1 MNEINRLRKKIDKID
16 LQILNLLNKRSKIS
30 ENIGKE
36 KRSKNLFRPERQ
48 ANILKNLL
56 KSDNEIN
63 PSFILA
69 FWSSIFLSQIDI
81 QGGIKLIMSKGIF
94 KSNINTVYDYFSHNV
109 DIITINNFKKA
120 LEKLSKEKN
129 SLLILPYPSNNEQ
142 SKWWVSKEVEKFY
155 AIAALP
161 FFLKKK
167 KFPSLVIISK
177 YKPIIEKD
185 CFILYKSKYL
195 LKEKNLKLEIKSNG
209 NYLYKSDYEIE
220 NKNLKLFG
228 ALPKSYEI

>member
-16 LQILNLLNKRSKIS
+16 LQILNLLNKRSKIA

-69 FWSSIFLSQIDI
+69 LWRSIFLSQIDI
-81 QGGIKLIMSKGIF
+81 QGGIKLIMSKSIA
-94 KSNINTVYDYFSHNV
+94 KLNVKTVYDYFSHDV

-129 SLLILPYPSNNEQ
+129 SLLILPYPGNKEK
-142 SKWWVSKEVEKFY
+142 SKWWTKKEVEKFY
-155 AIAALP
+155 AVATLP

-167 KFPSLVIISK
+167 KCPNLIIISK
-177 YKPIIEKD
+177 YKPLLGKD
-185 CFILYKSKYL
+185 CFILYRSKYL
-195 LKEKNLKLEIKSNG
+195 LKEQNLELETKINK
-209 NYLYKSDYEIE
+209 NYLYKSDCEIK
-220 NKNLKLFG
+220 NKYLKLFG
-228 ALPKSYEI
+228 VIPKNYEI

>member
-16 LQILNLLNKRSKIS
+16 LQIVNLLNKRSKIA

-69 FWSSIFLSQIDI
+69 LWRSIFLSQIDI
-81 QGGIKLIMSKGIF
+81 QGGIKLIMSKSIA
-94 KSNINTVYDYFSHNV
+94 KLNVKTVYDYFSHDV

-129 SLLILPYPSNNEQ
+129 SLLILPYPGNKEK
-142 SKWWVSKEVEKFY
+142 SKWWAKKEVEKFY
-155 AIAALP
+155 AIATLP

-167 KFPSLVIISK
+167 KIPSLIIISK
-177 YKPIIEKD
+177 YKPLLGKD
-185 CFILYKSKYL
+185 CFILYRSKFL
-195 LKEKNLKLEIKSNG
+195 LKEQNLELEAKINK
-209 NYLYKSDYEIE
+209 NYLYKSDSEIK
-220 NKNLKLFG
+220 NKYLKLFG
-228 ALPKSYEI
+228 VIPKSYEI

>member
-16 LQILNLLNKRSKIS
+16 LQIVNLLNKRSKIA

-69 FWSSIFLSQIDI
+69 LWRSIFLSQIDI
-81 QGGIKLIMSKGIF
+81 QGGIKLIMSKSIA
-94 KSNINTVYDYFSHNV
+94 KLNVKTVYDYFSHDV

-129 SLLILPYPSNNEQ
+129 SLLILPYPGNKEK
-142 SKWWVSKEVEKFY
+142 SKWWTKKEVEKFY
-155 AIAALP
+155 AVATLP

-167 KFPSLVIISK
+167 KCPNLIIISK
-177 YKPIIEKD
+177 YKPLLGKD
-185 CFILYKSKYL
+185 CFILYRSKFL
-195 LKEKNLKLEIKSNG
+195 LKEQNLELEAKINK
-209 NYLYKSDYEIE
+209 NYLYKSDSEIK
-220 NKNLKLFG
+220 NKYLKLFG
-228 ALPKSYEI
+228 VIPKSYEI

>member
-1 MNEINRLRKKIDKID
+1 MNEINRFRKKIDKID
-16 LQILNLLNKRSKIS
+16 LQILNLLNKRTKIA

-36 KRSKNLFRPERQ
+36 KRSKNLFRPARQ

-63 PSFILA
+63 PLFILA
-69 FWSSIFLSQIDI
+69 FWRSIFLSQIDI
-81 QGGIKLIMSKGIF
+81 QGGIKLIMSKGIT
-94 KSNINTVYDYFSHNV
+94 KSNIRTVYDYFSHDV

-129 SLLILPYPSNNEQ
+129 NLLILPYPSNTEKF
-142 SKWWVSKEVEKFY
+142 KWWVSKEVEKFY

-167 KFPSLVIISK
+167 KYPSLVIVSK
-177 YKPIIEKD
+177 YKPTIEKD
-185 CFILYKSKYL
+185 CIVLYRSKYL
-195 LKEKNLKLEIKSNG
+195 LKEKNLKLEIKSNE
-209 NYLYKSDYEIE
+209 NYLYKSDCEIE
-220 NKNLKLFG
+220 NKYLKLFG

>member
-16 LQILNLLNKRSKIS
+16 LQILNLLNKRSKIA
-30 ENIGKE
+30 ENIGKA

-69 FWSSIFLSQIDI
+69 FWRSIFLSQIDI
-81 QGGIKLIMSKGIF
+81 QGGIKLIMSKGIAKF
-94 KSNINTVYDYFSHNV
+94 NVKTVYDYFSHDV

-129 SLLILPYPSNNEQ
+129 SLLILPYPSNNEK
-142 SKWWVSKEVEKFY
+142 SKWWASKEVEKFY
-155 AIAALP
+155 AIATLP

-167 KFPSLVIISK
+167 NYPSLVIISK
-177 YKPIIEKD
+177 YKPNVEKD
-185 CFILYKSKYL
+185 CFILYRSKYL
-195 LKEKNLKLEIKSNG
+195 LKEKNLKLETKSNK
-209 NYLYKSDYEIE
+209 NYLYKSDCEIE
-220 NKNLKLFG
+220 NKYLKLFG
-228 ALPKSYEI
+228 VLPKSYEI

>member
-16 LQILNLLNKRSKIS
+16 LQILNLLDKRTKLA

-69 FWSSIFLSQIDI
+69 FWRSIFLSQIDI
-81 QGGIKLIMSKGIF
+81 QGGIKLIMSKGIAKF
-94 KSNINTVYDYFSHNV
+94 NVKTVYDYFSHDV

-129 SLLILPYPSNNEQ
+129 SLLILPYPSNNEK
-142 SKWWVSKEVEKFY
+142 SKWWISKEVEKFY

-167 KFPSLVIISK
+167 KYPSLVIISK
-177 YKPIIEKD
+177 YKPSIEKD
-185 CFILYKSKYL
+185 CFLLYRSKYL
-195 LKEKNLKLEIKSNG
+195 LKEKNLKLEIKSNEM
-209 NYLYKSDYEIE
+209 YLYKSDCEIE
-220 NKNLKLFG
+220 NKYLKLFG
-228 ALPKSYEI
+228 VLPNNYEI

>member
-69 FWSSIFLSQIDI
+69 FWSSIFLSQID
-81 QGGIKLIMSKGIF
+81 
-94 KSNINTVYDYFSHNV
+94 NY
-109 DIITINNFKKA
+109 
-120 LEKLSKEKN
+120 
-129 SLLILPYPSNNEQ
+129 
-142 SKWWVSKEVEKFY
+142 
-155 AIAALP
+155 
-161 FFLKKK
+161 FFL
-167 KFPSLVIISK
+167 LNIV
-177 YKPIIEKD
+177 
-185 CFILYKSKYL
+185 
-195 LKEKNLKLEIKSNG
+195 
-209 NYLYKSDYEIE
+209 
-220 NKNLKLFG
+220 
-228 ALPKSYEI
+228 